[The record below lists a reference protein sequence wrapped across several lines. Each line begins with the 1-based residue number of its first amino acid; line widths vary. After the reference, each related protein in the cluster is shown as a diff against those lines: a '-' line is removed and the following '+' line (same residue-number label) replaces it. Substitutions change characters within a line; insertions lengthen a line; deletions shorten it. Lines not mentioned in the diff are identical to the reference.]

1 MASTNSLF
9 LPKRLADAYFG
20 SGTFKMLL
28 VSSVPSESD
37 FDSFDFRNDI
47 TNEVT
52 GSGYTAGGFAVTPT
66 VGSVD
71 TTNNRVAVT
80 FANLAPALATATVS
94 AVGGWIYKEGGGG
107 AATDQLVQF
116 VDFGGTVTSTSA
128 AFNITFSSPIYVN
141 R

>member
-47 TNEVT
+47 TNEVS

-66 VGSVD
+66 VSAVD
-71 TTNNRVAVT
+71 TTNNRVSVS
-80 FANLAPALATATVS
+80 FADISPALATATVS
-94 AVGGWIYKEGGGG
+94 AAGGWIYKDTGN
-107 AATDQLVQF
+107 AATDELVQF
-116 VDFGGTVTSTSA
+116 VDFGGTVSSTA
-128 AFNITFSSPIYVN
+128 GAFNIDFTSPIYIN